1 MIPQEKKPERRNSHD
16 TVPLRVK
23 NASFL
28 AGRAV
33 AFGGGADQGS
43 ALLDA
48 ALGGPDNHAA
58 LRALLS
64 QLRMRKLII
73 AN

>member
-1 MIPQEKKPERRNSHD
+1 M
-16 TVPLRVK
+16 K

-33 AFGGGADQGS
+33 AFGGGAGQGS

-64 QLRMRKLII
+64 QLRMRKLVIV
-73 AN
+73 N